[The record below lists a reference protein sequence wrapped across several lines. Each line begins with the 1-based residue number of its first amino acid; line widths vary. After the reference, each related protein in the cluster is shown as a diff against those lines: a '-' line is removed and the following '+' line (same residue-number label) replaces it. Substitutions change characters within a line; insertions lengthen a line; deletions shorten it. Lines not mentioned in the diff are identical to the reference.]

1 MSADNKLKP
10 RTNAKPALQALK
22 EREKGGDPFRETVSK
37 TGPDGQHN
45 NKHDTGGLSAIFA
58 ASAGALVPGSTRHS
72 EALTKTGEDAF
83 RLAKTKTKPPSDE
96 TKAVKA
102 NAQAALSPKP
112 KYVKKEKQSFP
123 PALILVAGVGIG
135 ALLFSP
141 AFQSLTSHKAKIDSS
156 GFAERVKWEESVQFH
171 REHEGTK
178 LNRERVQA
186 EFDNTTSAPAVGFSP
201 KVKVPDMM
209 KGLPLAGEDPTV
221 RAASHDRIEPAN
233 QNYADVRTQTAL
245 DDERRTQEWDQAA
258 SQQYQKEF
266 VANAARAGYTVKID
280 KAGVAHVVG
289 ARRKVNNTAAR
300 MDDSFADG
308 DERSP
313 SSAR

>member
-1 MSADNKLKP
+1 MSANNKLKP

-22 EREKGGDPFRETVSK
+22 ERDEAGDPFKETVSR
-37 TGPDGQHN
+37 TGPDGQRKHN
-45 NKHDTGGLSAIFA
+45 TGGLSAIFA
-58 ASAGALVPGSTRHS
+58 ASAGALVPGSTRHA
-72 EALTKTGEDAF
+72 EALTKTGDEAF

-96 TKAVKA
+96 TKAA
-102 NAQAALSPKP
+102 RGIAQAAAVPKP

-141 AFQSLTSHKAKIDSS
+141 AFHSLTSPKTKIDSS

-186 EFDNTTSAPAVGFSP
+186 EYDNISSSPAVGFSP
-201 KVKVPDMM
+201 KVKAPDMM

-233 QNYADVRTQTAL
+233 QNYADVRTQTTL

-258 SQQYQKEF
+258 GVEYQKEF
-266 VANAARAGYTVKID
+266 IANAARAGYTVKID

-289 ARRKVNNTAAR
+289 ARRKVSNTTAR
-300 MDDSFADG
+300 IDDSFSDG
-308 DERSP
+308 DGRSP
-313 SSAR
+313 SSSP